1 MCTENSRHNKVCF
14 FLPVAW
20 PETISVPWLP
30 VDLYPISGVLQ
41 VSVESGIYAF
51 WFNDEDCLQTAEQKS
66 GQTLIFGFA

>member
-1 MCTENSRHNKVCF
+1 M
-14 FLPVAW
+14 AW

-30 VDLYPISGVLQ
+30 VDLDPISGVLQ
-41 VSVESGIYAF
+41 VSVESGMYAF

>member
-1 MCTENSRHNKVCF
+1 M
-14 FLPVAW
+14 AW
-20 PETISVPWLP
+20 PETIPEPWQSA
-30 VDLYPISGVLQ
+30 DLVLNTGVLQ

>member
-1 MCTENSRHNKVCF
+1 
-14 FLPVAW
+14 VAW
-20 PETISVPWLP
+20 PETIPEPWQSA
-30 VDLYPISGVLQ
+30 DLVLNTGVLQ

>member
-1 MCTENSRHNKVCF
+1 M
-14 FLPVAW
+14 AW
-20 PETISVPWLP
+20 PETIPEPWQSA
-30 VDLYPISGVLQ
+30 DLVLNTDVLQ